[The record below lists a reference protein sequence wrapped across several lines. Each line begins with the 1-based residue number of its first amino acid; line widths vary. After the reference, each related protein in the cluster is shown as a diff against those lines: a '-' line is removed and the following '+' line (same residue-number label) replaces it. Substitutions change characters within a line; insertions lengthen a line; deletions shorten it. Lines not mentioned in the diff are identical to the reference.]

1 MNRVSSTAPPTPRN
15 RGLFRRS
22 RGEGVSPAHAAS
34 RISAFVYGNILVM
47 AALIALHPQ
56 DLAAPKAIAYVAG
69 TGFSTFLAHVLAE
82 LVGMRVETDRRPTL
96 QDLRH
101 ELRDSVPIVSSA
113 TFPLL
118 MMAATLLG
126 WLDPSVAL
134 PAAIGVTVLRLG
146 GLGFVVGRL
155 RRHRLSARTFVGGV
169 LLAVFCLG
177 AAILK
182 AWLTH

>member
-1 MNRVSSTAPPTPRN
+1 MS
-15 RGLFRRS
+15 LID
-22 RGEGVSPAHAAS
+22 AAS

-47 AALIALHPQ
+47 AALVALRPA
-56 DLAAPKAIAYVAG
+56 DLLEPTAIAYVAG
-69 TGFSTFLAHVLAE
+69 TGFSTFIAHVLAE
-82 LVGMRVETDRRPTL
+82 SVGLRVRADRRMSW

-118 MMAATLLG
+118 MMALAGLG
-126 WLDPSVAL
+126 WLDPEVAL
-134 PAAIGVTVLRLG
+134 PAAIGATVLRLA
-146 GLGFVVGRL
+146 GLGLVVGHL
-155 RRHRLSARTFVGGV
+155 RGRRPSARTVVAGA
-169 LLAVFCLG
+169 LLALFCLA